1 MRRRYLVSYDIA
13 SDKRRTQAFDILVG
27 YGDHVQYSVFL
38 ADLSERELIV
48 LRGRLLDVIHEREDQ
63 VLIVDLGRETRSLE
77 NTLEVLGR
85 AYRPPTR
92 TMVV

>member
-1 MRRRYLVSYDIA
+1 MLSYDIA
-13 SDKRRTQAFDILVG
+13 DDKRRTQVFECLLA
-27 YGDHVQYSVFL
+27 YGDHVQFSVFL
-38 ADLSERELIV
+38 ADLSDQELIV
-48 LRGRLLDVIHEREDQ
+48 LRGKLLAAIQEREDQ

-85 AYRPPTR
+85 PYRPSSR